1 MSRAFHITLFCLWG
15 LHLPY
20 GPFTSQ
26 ALAQGPT
33 IQISSTSSS
42 VVFGARVRLTA
53 TFLDAQGNIDST
65 KPIAWVSN
73 DPEILRVDANGWVTG
88 LGLGIGGII
97 AVSGN
102 EAFGY
107 TDLQVLP
114 SRIEVTPAS
123 VEMGV
128 GDQRRFQAVAYDA
141 QQRPIPDTH
150 FYWRVTGPNGY
161 DTDVG
166 SIDESGL
173 FRAHTWGRVTIHA
186 IIEYEAFVR
195 FVNQVEERAS
205 VNVRSER
212 QYELSR
218 LLSSSDV
225 VSAQRLRPT
234 FGSGFTANDAGQI
247 AFLASLDGMGT
258 GPMLYD
264 NGVLELLTSGG
275 RSTPLPGG
283 IIGFFRTPVVNGQG
297 NVLTSVGG
305 WERAAGLMLSTEQGS
320 SYTVLEDTRFTS
332 LSKVSDFETTKES
345 FNDSGEMAFR
355 AYYFVPGTDVEGTAL
370 LLQSGTTQRIIRTT
384 NQTLA
389 GLGEFQRFEDFGL
402 DAGGTVH
409 FLAGAEQGIGLYKG
423 DGTAEPPRVLGTGD
437 ALAGSTVAWMWDLV
451 VTPEGDVAFGAYVS
465 DGSVQLVRIRQGAT
479 TTLAVEELFRVF
491 SASNGGVIFAGNTG
505 AGPGLYHW
513 DGEIV
518 ESAVPGGQL
527 QFLIATYGAITG
539 VEDAVITPGGRIFV
553 QLRTERNGMVLIES
567 GPAPGVMIQAGDP
580 LPMQSNLYLHPDA
593 LVPNTGNGTPQLLLS
608 QPGSLF
614 SASTAEPVARLV
626 AGDRLPDGEMF
637 QGACCAVANEPGDVY
652 FHTSTAGIQR
662 YANGQVETIVPNGMQ
677 RDGAILFPAERF
689 AVNDRGDLV
698 FTANTSGEAVRM
710 YLLENG
716 DLRLLAYR
724 GEGPPPSAA
733 ANGAIA
739 AWWDNNL
746 ALDNQG
752 RVMALM
758 ATAEDRIGYSLYSN
772 GGWGETAL
780 FGEAQ
785 LDGLTL
791 ALGTPPRAVGS
802 RFYAIWSIA
811 PDFVIAEYDNGSWR
825 SMVNRN
831 NALPP
836 GESMQRYFTTHYD
849 VNRDGDVAYVV
860 IGGGVQFL
868 AIRSDNQSHIV
879 HSTRAIEDPDLLL
892 REFGSLD
899 LRDDGRIYFTGFGVL
914 NDDFGLYRALPLGSK
929 VSAFRPRSRAKI
941 GR

>member
-1 MSRAFHITLFCLWG
+1 MRRAFHIALFCLCA
-15 LHLPY
+15 
-20 GPFTSQ
+20 FTSE

-42 VVFGARVRLTA
+42 VVFGAQVRLTA
-53 TFLDAQGNIDST
+53 TFLDAQGSVDNT

-73 DPEILRVDANGWVTG
+73 DPEILRVDANGWVAG

-128 GDQRRFQAVAYDA
+128 GDQRRFEAVAYDVR
-141 QQRPIPDTH
+141 QRPIPDTAFH
-150 FYWRVTGPNGY
+150 WQVTGPNGY

-166 SIDESGL
+166 TIDESGL
-173 FRAHTWGRVTIHA
+173 FRAHTWGRVTVHA

-225 VSAQRLRPT
+225 VSAQRLKPT

-297 NVLTSVGG
+297 DVLTSVGG

-320 SYTVLEDTRFTS
+320 SYAVLEDTRFTS

-355 AYYFVPGTDVEGTAL
+355 AYYYVPGTEIEGDAL
-370 LLQSGTTQRIIRTT
+370 LLQSGATQRIIRTT
-384 NQTLA
+384 NQTLP
-389 GLGEFQRFEDFGL
+389 GLVDFRWFEDFGL
-402 DAGGTVH
+402 DASGTVH
-409 FLAGAEQGIGLYKG
+409 FLAGAEQGIALYKG
-423 DGTAEPPRVLGTGD
+423 DGTAEPTRVLGSSD
-437 ALAGSTVAWMWDLV
+437 ALAGSTVDWMWDLN
-451 VTPEGDVAFGAYVS
+451 VTPEGDVAFGAYLS
-465 DGSVQLVRIRQGAT
+465 DGPVQLVRIRQGAT
-479 TTLAVEELFRVF
+479 ATLALEELFRVF
-491 SASNGGVIFAGNTG
+491 SASNVGVIFAGNTG
-505 AGPGLYHW
+505 AGRGLYRW
-513 DGEIV
+513 DGETV
-518 ESAVPGGQL
+518 ESAVPGEQL
-527 QFLIATYGAITG
+527 QYLIATYGAITG

-553 QLRTERNGMVLIES
+553 QLRTARNGLVLIES

-580 LPMQSNLYLHPDA
+580 LPIQSNLYLHPGS
-593 LVPNTGNGTPQLLLS
+593 LVPNAGSGTPQLLLS

-652 FHTSTAGIQR
+652 FHTSNVGIQR
-662 YANGQVETIVPNGMQ
+662 YANGQVETVVPNGMQ
-677 RDGAILFPAERF
+677 RDGATLFPAERF

-698 FTANTSGEAVRM
+698 FTANTGGEAVRM

-716 DLRLLAYR
+716 DFRLLAYR
-724 GEGPPPSAA
+724 GEAPPPSAVS
-733 ANGAIA
+733 GAIV

-752 RVMALM
+752 RVMALL
-758 ATAEDRIGYSLYSN
+758 ATAEDRIGHSLYAN
-772 GGWGETAL
+772 GRWEETAL
-780 FGEAQ
+780 FGETQ

-825 SMVNRN
+825 SMVTRN
-831 NALPP
+831 NALPQ
-836 GESMQRYFTTHYD
+836 GESMQRYFTAHYD

-860 IGGGVQFL
+860 IAGGVQFL
-868 AIRSDNQSHIV
+868 AILSDNQSHIV
-879 HSTRAIEDPDLLL
+879 HSTRAIEDPELLL

-914 NDDFGLYRALPLGSK
+914 NDDFGLYRALPLGSN

-941 GR
+941 RQVTP

>member
-1 MSRAFHITLFCLWG
+1 MRRAFHIALFCLCA
-15 LHLPY
+15 
-20 GPFTSQ
+20 FTSE

-33 IQISSTSSS
+33 IQIRSTSSS
-42 VVFGARVRLTA
+42 VVFGAQVRLTA
-53 TFLDAQGNIDST
+53 TFLDAQGSVDNT

-73 DPEILRVDANGWVTG
+73 DPEILRVDANGWVAG

-128 GDQRRFQAVAYDA
+128 GDQRRFEAVAYDVR
-141 QQRPIPDTH
+141 QRPIPDTAFH
-150 FYWRVTGPNGY
+150 WQVTGPNGY

-166 SIDESGL
+166 TIDESGL
-173 FRAHTWGRVTIHA
+173 FRAHTWGRVTVHA

-225 VSAQRLRPT
+225 VSAQRLKPT

-297 NVLTSVGG
+297 DVLTSVGG

-320 SYTVLEDTRFTS
+320 SYAVLEDTRFTS

-355 AYYFVPGTDVEGTAL
+355 AYYYVPGTEIEGDAL
-370 LLQSGTTQRIIRTT
+370 LLQSGATQRIIRTT
-384 NQTLA
+384 NQTLP
-389 GLGEFQRFEDFGL
+389 GLVDFRWFEDFGL

-409 FLAGAEQGIGLYKG
+409 FLAGAEQGIALYKG
-423 DGTAEPPRVLGTGD
+423 DGTAEPTRVLGSSD
-437 ALAGSTVAWMWDLV
+437 ALAGSTVDWMWDLN
-451 VTPEGDVAFGAYVS
+451 VTPEGDVAFGAYLS
-465 DGSVQLVRIRQGAT
+465 DGPVQLVRIRQGAT
-479 TTLAVEELFRVF
+479 ATLALEELFRVF
-491 SASNGGVIFAGNTG
+491 SASNVGVIFAGNTG
-505 AGPGLYHW
+505 AGRGLYRW
-513 DGEIV
+513 DGETV
-518 ESAVPGGQL
+518 ESAVPGEQL
-527 QFLIATYGAITG
+527 QYLIATYGAITG

-553 QLRTERNGMVLIES
+553 QLRTERNGLVLIES

-580 LPMQSNLYLHPDA
+580 LSMQSNLYLHPGS
-593 LVPNTGNGTPQLLLS
+593 LVPNAGSGTPQLLLS

-652 FHTSTAGIQR
+652 FHTSNVGIQR
-662 YANGQVETIVPNGMQ
+662 YANGQVETVVPNGMQ
-677 RDGAILFPAERF
+677 RDGATLFPAERF
-689 AVNDRGDLV
+689 ALNDRGDLV
-698 FTANTSGEAVRM
+698 FTANTGGEAVRM

-716 DLRLLAYR
+716 DFRLLAYR
-724 GEGPPPSAA
+724 GEAPPPSAVS
-733 ANGAIA
+733 GAIV

-752 RVMALM
+752 RVMALL
-758 ATAEDRIGYSLYSN
+758 ATAEDRIGYSLYAN
-772 GGWGETAL
+772 GRWEETAL
-780 FGEAQ
+780 FGETQ

-811 PDFVIAEYDNGSWR
+811 PDFVIAEYDNGSWP
-825 SMVNRN
+825 SMVTRN
-831 NALPP
+831 NALPQ
-836 GESMQRYFTTHYD
+836 GESMQRYFTAHYD

-860 IGGGVQFL
+860 IAGGVQFL
-868 AIRSDNQSHIV
+868 AILSDNQSHIV
-879 HSTRAIEDPDLLL
+879 HSTRAIEDPELLL

-914 NDDFGLYRALPLGSK
+914 NDDFGLYRALPLGSN

-941 GR
+941 HQVTP